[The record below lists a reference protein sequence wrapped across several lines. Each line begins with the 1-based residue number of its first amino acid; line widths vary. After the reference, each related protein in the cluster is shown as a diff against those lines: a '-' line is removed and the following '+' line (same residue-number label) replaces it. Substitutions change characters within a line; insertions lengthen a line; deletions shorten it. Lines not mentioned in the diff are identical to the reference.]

1 MALCMTSADICTLSD
16 LTAAS
21 AVPSLSL
28 CIPARPGA
36 STLNRAEGRGED
48 LCHQGEREFA
58 SILVCAILPPPSLQ
72 LVVKRW
78 VPVGAGTSFPLAK
91 AHHGSKMPLEHTVL
105 TTAPPTQLGCWC
117 PSFVLVS

>member
-1 MALCMTSADICTLSD
+1 MTSADICTLCD

-36 STLNRAEGRGED
+36 STLNQADGRGED

-58 SILVCAILPPPSLQ
+58 SILVCEILPSPSLQ

-78 VPVGAGTSFPLAK
+78 VPVGAGTSFPPAK
-91 AHHGSKMPLEHTVL
+91 GQHGSKMPLEYAVL
-105 TTAPPTQLGCWC
+105 ATAPLTQLGCWC

>member
-1 MALCMTSADICTLSD
+1 MGSAALCVTSADFCTRCA

-28 CIPARPGA
+28 CIRAGPGV
-36 STLNRAEGRGED
+36 STPNQAEGRRED

-58 SILVCAILPPPSLQ
+58 PVLVSVILPPPSLQ

-78 VPVGAGTSFPLAK
+78 VPVGAGPSFLPAK
-91 AHHGSKMPLEHTVL
+91 GQHGSKMPLEYAVL
-105 TTAPPTQLGCWC
+105 ATAPVT
-117 PSFVLVS
+117 